1 MDTKTPER
9 ITLPSSFRQL
19 LWSFDFPSIDPIAAQ
34 KEIILQTVN
43 YGTWEQWRWIAR
55 TYGKDEVARTIAE
68 LPESSFRPQALRLAR
83 VVFNVPAMSYASRGA
98 H

>member
-1 MDTKTPER
+1 MDTKSPAHT
-9 ITLPSSFRQL
+9 TLPHSFRQL
-19 LWSFDFPSIDPIAAQ
+19 LWSFDFPAIDPIAAQ

-43 YGTWEQWRWIAR
+43 YGTWEQWMWIAR
-55 TYGKDEVARTIAE
+55 TYGKDGVARNIAF